1 MAQIQVVGEAL
12 ADIVDGVAHPGGSPM
27 NVAVGLGR
35 LGHEVTLTTDLGD
48 DEHGALI
55 SAHLADSSVKL
66 AADTYSQESTS
77 YATVSVDGVGDATYE
92 FSLAWDLPQGVASSE
107 AQLLHTGSI
116 AGWLAPGCEKVL
128 EAFEASPA
136 DQLRSYDPN
145 VRPQLIRKRS
155 TAVKQI
161 EKMMS
166 LSHVV
171 KLSDDDAL
179 WLYPGWDC
187 QRILDHILERGAK
200 LAVMTFGARGATAR
214 AKNTEVMV
222 HSRPVKIVDTIG
234 AGDAFMSGLLHGLLN
249 SSLAQALTTKGA
261 ALDQSELE
269 FALTQA
275 TRCSELT
282 VLTSGANPPRL
293 EALNDSLQAQIS

>member
-12 ADIVDGVAHPGGSPM
+12 ADIVDDVAHPGGSPM

-35 LGHEVTLTTDLGD
+35 LGHQVNLHTELGED
-48 DEHGALI
+48 AYGKLI
-55 SAHLADSSVKL
+55 AAHLENSGVAL
-66 AADTYSQESTS
+66 AAGSFAQQSTNS
-77 YATVSVDGVGDATYE
+77 ATVSVDGVGDASYE
-92 FSLAWDLPQGVASSE
+92 FDLSWELPGGVPSSE
-107 AQLLHTGSI
+107 AQLLHAGSI

-128 EAFEASPA
+128 EAFQASPST
-136 DQLRSYDPN
+136 QLRSYDPN
-145 VRPQLIRKRS
+145 LRPQLIPKR
-155 TAVKQI
+155 AAALKQV
-161 EKMMS
+161 EKLMG

-214 AKNTEVMV
+214 TKNTEVLV
-222 HSRPVKIVDTIG
+222 HSRAVKVVDSIG

-249 SSLAQALTTKGA
+249 SSLAQALITNGET
-261 ALDQSELE
+261 LDQKELE
-269 FALTQA
+269 SALALA

-282 VLTSGANPPRL
+282 VLVSGANPPRL
-293 EALNDSLQAQIS
+293 EQLNESFQDQTS